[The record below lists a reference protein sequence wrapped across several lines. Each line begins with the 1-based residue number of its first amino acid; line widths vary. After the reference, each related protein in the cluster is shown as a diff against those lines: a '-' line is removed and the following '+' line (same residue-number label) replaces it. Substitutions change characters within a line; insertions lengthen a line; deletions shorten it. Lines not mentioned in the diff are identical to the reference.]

1 MSSDEEFNVRLA
13 EAEAITE
20 CGVAVLRL
28 CRRIVR
34 LADETPGAPL
44 LDAEVLMRRIM
55 SDVSE
60 IITEETTAQL
70 ARIEEVRDVQS
81 D

>member
-1 MSSDEEFNVRLA
+1 MSSDEFDVRVA

-20 CGVAVLRL
+20 CGVAVLKL

-44 LDAEVLMRRIM
+44 INAEALMRRIM

-60 IITEETTAQL
+60 IITEEVGVQL
-70 ARIEEVRDVQS
+70 ARIDGVL
-81 D
+81 

>member
-1 MSSDEEFNVRLA
+1 MSSDEFDVRVA

-20 CGVAVLRL
+20 CGVAVLKL

-44 LDAEVLMRRIM
+44 IDAEVLMRRIM

-60 IITEETTAQL
+60 IVTEETTAQL
-70 ARIEEVRDVQS
+70 ARIEEVCDVQS

>member
-1 MSSDEEFNVRLA
+1 MSSDEFDIRVA
-13 EAEAITE
+13 EAEAITA

-44 LDAEVLMRRIM
+44 IDAEALMRRIM

-60 IITEETTAQL
+60 IITEETGAQL
-70 ARIEEVRDVQS
+70 ARIEEVCDVQS

>member
-1 MSSDEEFNVRLA
+1 MSVEEFDIKLS
-13 EAEAITE
+13 EAQAITE
-20 CGVAVLRL
+20 CGVAVLKL

-44 LDAEVLMRRIM
+44 IDAEALMRRIM

-60 IITEETTAQL
+60 IIKEEVGAQL
-70 ARIEEVRDVQS
+70 ARIDGVL
-81 D
+81 

>member
-1 MSSDEEFNVRLA
+1 MSSDEFDIRVA

-20 CGVAVLRL
+20 CGVAVLLL

-44 LDAEVLMRRIM
+44 IDAEALMRRIM

-60 IITEETTAQL
+60 IITEEVGAQL
-70 ARIEEVRDVQS
+70 ARIEEVRDGS
-81 D
+81 RG

>member
-1 MSSDEEFNVRLA
+1 MSSDEFDVRLA
-13 EAEAITE
+13 EVQAITE

-44 LDAEVLMRRIM
+44 IDAEALMRRIM

-60 IITEETTAQL
+60 IITEETSAQL
-70 ARIEEVRDVQS
+70 ARIEEVRDGS
-81 D
+81 RG

>member
-1 MSSDEEFNVRLA
+1 MSSDEFDVQLA
-13 EAEAITE
+13 EAEAITQ

-44 LDAEVLMRRIM
+44 IDAEALMRRIM

-60 IITEETTAQL
+60 IITEETSAQL

>member
-1 MSSDEEFNVRLA
+1 MSVEEFDIKLS
-13 EAEAITE
+13 EAQAITE
-20 CGVAVLRL
+20 CGVAVLKL

-44 LDAEVLMRRIM
+44 IDAETLMRRIM

-60 IITEETTAQL
+60 IITEEVGAQL
-70 ARIEEVRDVQS
+70 ARIDGVL
-81 D
+81 

>member
-1 MSSDEEFNVRLA
+1 MSSDEFDVRLA

-44 LDAEVLMRRIM
+44 IDAEVLMRRIM
-55 SDVSE
+55 ADVSE
-60 IITEETTAQL
+60 IITEETGAQL
-70 ARIEEVRDVQS
+70 AIIEGVLDV
-81 D
+81 

>member
-1 MSSDEEFNVRLA
+1 
-13 EAEAITE
+13 
-20 CGVAVLRL
+20 
-28 CRRIVR
+28 VR

-44 LDAEVLMRRIM
+44 IDAEVLMRRIM

-70 ARIEEVRDVQS
+70 ARIEEVRDGS
-81 D
+81 RG

>member
-1 MSSDEEFNVRLA
+1 MSSVEEFDVRLA

-20 CGVAVLRL
+20 CGVAVLKL

-44 LDAEVLMRRIM
+44 IDAEVLMRRIM

-60 IITEETTAQL
+60 IITEEVGAQL
-70 ARIEEVRDVQS
+70 ARIEEVRDGS
-81 D
+81 RG

>member
-1 MSSDEEFNVRLA
+1 MSSDEFDVRLA
-13 EAEAITE
+13 EAEAITA

-44 LDAEVLMRRIM
+44 IDAEALMRRIM

-60 IITEETTAQL
+60 IITEETGAQL
-70 ARIEEVRDVQS
+70 ARIEEVRDGS
-81 D
+81 RG

>member
-1 MSSDEEFNVRLA
+1 MSSGEEFDVRLA
-13 EAEAITE
+13 EAQAITE
-20 CGVAVLRL
+20 CGVAVLKL

-44 LDAEVLMRRIM
+44 IDAEVLMRRIM

-70 ARIEEVRDVQS
+70 DRIEEVRDVQS

>member
-1 MSSDEEFNVRLA
+1 MSSDEFDIRVA
-13 EAEAITE
+13 EAEAITK

-44 LDAEVLMRRIM
+44 IDAEVLMRRIM

-60 IITEETTAQL
+60 IITEEITAQL